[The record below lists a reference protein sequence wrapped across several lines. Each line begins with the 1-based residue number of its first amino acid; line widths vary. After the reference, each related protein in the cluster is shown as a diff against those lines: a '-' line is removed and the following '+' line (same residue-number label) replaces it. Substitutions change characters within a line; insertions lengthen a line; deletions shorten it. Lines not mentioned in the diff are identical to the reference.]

1 MSRSSSKLA
10 ELHPPWSSSRVS
22 NMRSLSDLNP
32 KRPTHDSPRT
42 MRRDLLLLFL
52 VSALGASLA
61 ACSKGDALTE
71 HAEIDAPIEVALHH
85 AVKERIPVTLELD
98 GTLAPNRS
106 AKLSPLVSGHIAEV
120 HVERGDRV
128 KAGDPLISLR
138 RNELSL
144 AARAASQR
152 AAAHLR
158 QLGVD
163 RIGEFDPEAL
173 PEVIA
178 AKAALDQEEDQLRRY
193 TQLYEHG
200 SIDERSFAQ
209 AQLMTDAARARYQSA
224 LQQAK
229 ASAANYQALSA
240 EAALRQADAAN
251 TVLRAPFDGSVVERM
266 GEVGEFI
273 SSQSPA
279 VELVDASQLR
289 LNLAVPERFADSIF
303 EGQEA
308 EILISGT
315 SHRLRGEVRYIAAA
329 IDEATRTL
337 RIEVL
342 TPNPDGALRAGHFAR
357 ARLNLG
363 GEREVIRVPKDAL
376 SERAGVYRLYVRGED
391 NRAIASL
398 VTVIESDG
406 DEFLI
411 DASELPDRVELILS
425 PPRMLQDGS
434 PITASMEG

>member
-1 MSRSSSKLA
+1 
-10 ELHPPWSSSRVS
+10 
-22 NMRSLSDLNP
+22 
-32 KRPTHDSPRT
+32 
-42 MRRDLLLLFL
+42 
-52 VSALGASLA
+52 
-61 ACSKGDALTE
+61 
-71 HAEIDAPIEVALHH
+71 
-85 AVKERIPVTLELD
+85 
-98 GTLAPNRS
+98 
-106 AKLSPLVSGHIAEV
+106 
-120 HVERGDRV
+120 
-128 KAGDPLISLR
+128 
-138 RNELSL
+138 
-144 AARAASQR
+144 
-152 AAAHLR
+152 
-158 QLGVD
+158 
-163 RIGEFDPEAL
+163 
-173 PEVIA
+173 
-178 AKAALDQEEDQLRRY
+178 
-193 TQLYEHG
+193 
-200 SIDERSFAQ
+200 
-209 AQLMTDAARARYQSA
+209 MTDAARARYQSA

-289 LNLAVPERFADSIF
+289 LNLAVPARFADSIF

-315 SHRLRGEVRYIAAA
+315 THRLRGEVRYIAAA

>member
-1 MSRSSSKLA
+1 MGLST
-10 ELHPPWSSSRVS
+10 PPAPDPHGECTEAQADCRR
-22 NMRSLSDLNP
+22 M
-32 KRPTHDSPRT
+32 PTGIQAALGDEEVPG
-42 MRRDLLLLFL
+42 DLLDL
-52 VSALGASLA
+52 VVFYA
-61 ACSKGDALTE
+61 A
-71 HAEIDAPIEVALHH
+71 
-85 AVKERIPVTLELD
+85 
-98 GTLAPNRS
+98 
-106 AKLSPLVSGHIAEV
+106 
-120 HVERGDRV
+120 
-128 KAGDPLISLR
+128 
-138 RNELSL
+138 
-144 AARAASQR
+144 
-152 AAAHLR
+152 
-158 QLGVD
+158 
-163 RIGEFDPEAL
+163 
-173 PEVIA
+173 
-178 AKAALDQEEDQLRRY
+178 
-193 TQLYEHG
+193 
-200 SIDERSFAQ
+200 
-209 AQLMTDAARARYQSA
+209 
-224 LQQAK
+224 
-229 ASAANYQALSA
+229 
-240 EAALRQADAAN
+240 
-251 TVLRAPFDGSVVERM
+251 
-266 GEVGEFI
+266 
-273 SSQSPA
+273 
-279 VELVDASQLR
+279 
-289 LNLAVPERFADSIF
+289 NLAVPERFADSIF